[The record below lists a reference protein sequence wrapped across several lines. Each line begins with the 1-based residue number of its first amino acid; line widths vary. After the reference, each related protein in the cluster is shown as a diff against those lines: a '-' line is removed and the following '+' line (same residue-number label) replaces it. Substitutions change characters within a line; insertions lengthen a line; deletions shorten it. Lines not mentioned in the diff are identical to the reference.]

1 MKKITDINSF
11 WYQSKILQSSSMA
24 VRIAQELSIGIA
36 AASATFSCMR
46 AYHQLNLGK
55 PLSEF
60 DKKSA
65 MIKSLYAGAGLV
77 LIRNPRAI
85 IGTAVRL
92 YQSAMAKNPAA
103 TGIATTGV
111 SYMLGEV
118 IAQKIAIAKGDRKEI
133 DYKRLATITVYGF
146 VLAGPI
152 YYKFFQGIDKVP
164 YLLWRFKDRIH
175 LGEIKRLA
183 QIAQHRGMT
192 FSAAELAAN
201 PLSPVTKIAS
211 KIFVDQV
218 LFSAPY
224 TAFFLFTTSVMLGK
238 TIDEAWK
245 EMKSK
250 FVHIYLYDC
259 AFWPPGQLLNYGLI
273 PAHLRQAVFSALN
286 LTWNTILCLLSAG
299 H

>member
-1 MKKITDINSF
+1 MVS
-11 WYQSKILQSSSMA
+11 
-24 VRIAQELSIGIA
+24 RIVSESVHGLL
-36 AASATFSCMR
+36 AASTALTCFSLYHEHNLKQDPRTFD
-46 AYHQLNLGK
+46 L
-55 PLSEF
+55 
-60 DKKSA
+60 KKYLV
-65 MIKSLYAGAGLV
+65 KSLYAGAGLV

-92 YQSAMAKNPAA
+92 YQSAMAKNPAT

-118 IAQKIAIAKGDRKEI
+118 IAQKIAIAKGDRKEV
-133 DYKRLATITVYGF
+133 DYKRLATIAVYGF